1 MFLFDG
7 FTEKANKAL
16 NLAIA
21 VASQLGHTYIGSEHI
36 LFGLVAEGSGVA
48 ATLLAKKNVTK
59 EIVEEKLETTIGK
72 GVPSHVTPADFTP
85 RTKRIL
91 EMAIAES
98 RRLGHSYV
106 GTEHILMAMLKEQ
119 DSYGVLFMRELN
131 VNTKDLYTECVN
143 EIGDSKE
150 SNAEFDSPQG
160 RSGGGDTGGALSKY
174 GRDLTELAKNN
185 KIDPVIGRQQEIERV
200 IQILSRRTKNNP
212 CIDW

>member
-98 RRLGHSYV
+98 RRLGHFLCRNRAYFD
-106 GTEHILMAMLKEQ
+106 GNAQGAGQLWRF
-119 DSYGVLFMRELN
+119 VLCEEIERQSP
-131 VNTKDLYTECVN
+131 TDLYTGMYRELTSA
-143 EIGDSKE
+143 DSKE
-150 SNAEFDSPQG
+150 GNAEFDSPQG
-160 RSGGGDTGGALSKY
+160 RQSAAEIQEALCLNT
-174 GRDLTELAKNN
+174 GRDLTAA
-185 KIDPVIGRQQEIERV
+185 
-200 IQILSRRTKNNP
+200 
-212 CIDW
+212 C